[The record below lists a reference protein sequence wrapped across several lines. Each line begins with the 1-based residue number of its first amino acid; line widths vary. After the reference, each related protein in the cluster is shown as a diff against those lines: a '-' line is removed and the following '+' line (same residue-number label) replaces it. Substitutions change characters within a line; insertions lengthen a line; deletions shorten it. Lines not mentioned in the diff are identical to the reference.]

1 MKTDADYETVMTK
14 ALNLLARRDHAK
26 NELKKKLENKIRD
39 PMIINEV
46 LGKLEK
52 DGYLDDKAFAI
63 KYLRYRSQ
71 LGFGP
76 KKIFF
81 EMKNK
86 GLDDQNIQESFD
98 KFDSSW
104 VELTKHAFRKKFG
117 ETKSNETSLKDY
129 EKKIR
134 FLAHRGF
141 SYNDIK
147 TVLGESPL

>member
-1 MKTDADYETVMTK
+1 MTSDIDYKTVMTK
-14 ALNLLARRDHAK
+14 ALRLLARRDHAK
-26 NELKKKLENKIRD
+26 NELKIKLANKIQD
-39 PMIINEV
+39 AKVINKV
-46 LGKLEK
+46 LEKLEK

-63 KYLRYRSQ
+63 KYLRYRSE

-86 GLDDQNIQESFD
+86 GLDDQYIQESFD
-98 KFDSSW
+98 TFDSSW
-104 VELTKHAFRKKFG
+104 VELTKDAFRKKFG
-117 ETKSNETSLKDY
+117 ETKSNETDSKNY

-134 FLAHRGF
+134 FLSHRGF
-141 SYNDIK
+141 FYNDIK

>member
-1 MKTDADYETVMTK
+1 MTSDIDYKTVMTK
-14 ALNLLARRDHAK
+14 ALRLLARRDHAK
-26 NELKKKLENKIRD
+26 NELKIKLANKIQD
-39 PMIINEV
+39 ANVINKV
-46 LGKLEK
+46 LEKLEK

-63 KYLRYRSQ
+63 KYLRYRSE

-86 GLDDQNIQESFD
+86 GLDDQYIQESFD
-98 KFDSSW
+98 TFDSSW
-104 VELTKHAFRKKFG
+104 VELTKDAFRKKFG
-117 ETKSNETSLKDY
+117 ETKSSEIDPKNY

-147 TVLGESPL
+147 TVLGESSL